1 MPAGCMTGAGKLM
14 ADETPKEHPA
24 KHLTEHAWRAGQ
36 SGNPK
41 GRPKGARNKLGEAFL
56 QDMLADWEEHGP
68 GTIQAVRLDRP
79 DVYLKVVASVL
90 PKDINVNMNP
100 LEEAT
105 DEELIQRLRDL
116 DHAIR
121 PFIDAEGSGGDTGRD
136 SKATAH

>member
-1 MPAGCMTGAGKLM
+1 MTDA
-14 ADETPKEHPA
+14 ASPERDEETGRFQP
-24 KHLTEHAWRAGQ
+24 
-36 SGNPK
+36 GNNGGP

-68 GTIQAVRLDRP
+68 ETIQAVRLERP

-90 PKDINVNMNP
+90 PKDINVNVNP

-116 DHAIR
+116 DTALQ
-121 PFIDAEGSGGDTGRD
+121 PFIDAEGSGRDTSGTA
-136 SKATAH
+136 KATAH